1 MHYAQMINARH
12 SLNRSSVFSGAL
24 PEHMFVPITVMD
36 LKDLWRTHFRVE
48 VLADDLRQKLAK
60 NPLFNLENA
69 FEVCDI
75 NQSGEVTQQE
85 IRRLIESRG
94 LFVSDKEAR
103 SLMDKFD
110 KGKRGTINK
119 HEFLQELVPRS
130 PKKRY

>member
-1 MHYAQMINARH
+1 
-12 SLNRSSVFSGAL
+12 
-24 PEHMFVPITVMD
+24 
-36 LKDLWRTHFRVE
+36 
-48 VLADDLRQKLAK
+48 
-60 NPLFNLENA
+60 
-69 FEVCDI
+69 VCDL
-75 NQSGEVTQQE
+75 NNSGEVTHQE